1 MSLAWTTATRTLGR
15 PLMFAV
21 LWTVGGLVHSMD
33 ASAQTAN
40 PTLDQYLDR
49 IGIDAKERAVAA
61 RGVAVA
67 KLLPTASNRDITVFG
82 MIGVNVRGDTAVAH
96 ALDVERFLAANT
108 GGLHRFGV
116 PPSATDVRDAAFAE
130 SEYRDLRKCRRDDCR
145 FKLPA
150 AAMQGFVDQIDW
162 SSRDAKAQ
170 ADARLRDGLLSLVTD
185 YSARGNAAMLTYD
198 DVRGVR
204 SGDVFTSLLEQAPD
218 LYEYAPGLQ
227 RYLTDY
233 PTVLPDG
240 ARDFLYWSEDH
251 LPRLRPTLTV
261 NHVVVYE
268 PPDRPGQVV
277 FVARKQIYASHY
289 FEGAFELLAIVN
301 AGEPTGAPGAY
312 ILSVRRFRFDHLPG
326 GLFNV
331 RGRVRKQMVDQ
342 TRADLER
349 QRTSLESVPGR

>member
-1 MSLAWTTATRTLGR
+1 MSPLFRLAV
-15 PLMFAV
+15 FAV
-21 LWTVGGLVHSMD
+21 VCVVAGLAHPMN
-33 ASAQTAN
+33 ASAQSAS

-49 IGIDAKERAVAA
+49 IGVDSKERATAA
-61 RGVAVA
+61 RGEVIA
-67 KLLPTASNRDITVFG
+67 KLLPTTSNRDITVFG

-96 ALDVERFLAANT
+96 ALDVERFLAAHS
-108 GGLHRFGV
+108 GVLHRFGV
-116 PPSATDVRDAAFAE
+116 PPSAGDVREATFAE
-130 SEYRDLRKCRRDDCR
+130 SEYRELRKCRRDDCR

-170 ADARLRDGLLSLVTD
+170 ADARLRDGLLGLVTD
-185 YSARGNAAMLTYD
+185 YSARGSVAMLTYD

-204 SGDVFTSLLEQAPD
+204 SGDVFTALLEQGAD

-233 PTVLPDG
+233 PTALPDG
-240 ARDFLYWSEDH
+240 ARDFLYWSEDRI
-251 LPRLRPTLTV
+251 PRLRPTLTV

-268 PPDRPGQVV
+268 PPDRPGRVV

-301 AGEPTGAPGAY
+301 AGEQTGAPGAF
-312 ILSVRRFRFDHLPG
+312 ILSVRRFRFDNLPG
-326 GLFNV
+326 GLFNI

-349 QRTSLESVPGR
+349 QRTSLESVPRR

>member
-1 MSLAWTTATRTLGR
+1 MYVVLCAVWSLAYSTN
-15 PLMFAV
+15 
-21 LWTVGGLVHSMD
+21 
-33 ASAQTAN
+33 ASAQSTN

-49 IGIDAKERAVAA
+49 LGIDAKERATAA
-61 RGVAVA
+61 RGGAIA

-82 MIGVNVRGDTAVAH
+82 MIGVNVRGDTGVVH
-96 ALDVERFLAANT
+96 ALDVDRFLAPHS
-108 GGLHRFGV
+108 GVVHRFSV
-116 PPSATDVRDAAFAE
+116 PPSANDVREAAFAE
-130 SEYRDLRKCRRDDCR
+130 SEYRELRKCRRDDCR

-150 AAMQGFVDQIDW
+150 PAMHGFVEQIDW

-170 ADARLRDGLLSLVTD
+170 ADARLRDDMLRLATD
-185 YSARGNAAMLTYD
+185 YTSRGNAAMLTYD

-204 SGDVFTSLLEQAPD
+204 SADVFTSLLEQSAD

-233 PTVLPDG
+233 PTTLPDG
-240 ARDFLYWSEDH
+240 ARDFLYWSEDR

-268 PPDRPGQVV
+268 PADRPGHAV

-301 AGEPTGAPGAY
+301 AGGQAGAPGAF
-312 ILSVRRFRFDHLPG
+312 ILSVRRFRFDNLPG
-326 GLFNV
+326 GLLNV

-349 QRTSLESVPGR
+349 QRTSIESVR

>member
-1 MSLAWTTATRTLGR
+1 MILARSTATRTLGR
-15 PLMFAV
+15 PVMFA
-21 LWTVGGLVHSMD
+21 LLCAVGALAYTIE
-33 ASAQTAN
+33 ASAQSAN

-61 RGVAVA
+61 RGEAVT

-96 ALDVERFLAANT
+96 ALDVERFLLGHSGA
-108 GGLHRFGV
+108 LHRFSV
-116 PPSATDVRDAAFAE
+116 PPSASDVREAAFAE

-145 FKLPA
+145 FKLPV

-170 ADARLRDGLLSLVTD
+170 ADARLRDGLLALVRD

-204 SGDVFTSLLEQAPD
+204 AGDVFTALLEQGAD

-233 PTVLPDG
+233 PVALPDG
-240 ARDFLYWSEDH
+240 ARDFLYWSEDRI
-251 LPRLRPTLTV
+251 PRLRPTLTV
-261 NHVVVYE
+261 NHVVGYE
-268 PPDRPGQVV
+268 PPDRPGRVV
-277 FVARKQIYASHY
+277 FVARKQMYASHY

-301 AGEPTGAPGAY
+301 AGEQPGGPGAY
-312 ILSVRRFRFDHLPG
+312 ILSVRRFRFDNLPG

-342 TRADLER
+342 TRVDLER
-349 QRTSLESVPGR
+349 QRTSLEAVPGR